1 MTDAT
6 DPGFQ
11 STGTVRPGGRTA
23 RTREAVHRAVR
34 ELMAEQGGEAPEI
47 SEVAARS
54 GVHAAT
60 IYRRW
65 RTRDALVLDVAVA
78 DVNAASPVVA
88 TGDLRADLLAY
99 TRGLL
104 DAFDRP
110 GGLAFVDALVR
121 ASRDARTS
129 PERTEELLR
138 PRLDLFQRLLDASG
152 TPELDPLDLVLLLV
166 APAHLGST
174 LGITAAGGDDAER
187 LVDNALDVVAG
198 RRSRATTPPA
208 RRA

>member
-1 MTDAT
+1 MSDTTDH
-6 DPGFQ
+6 GLQ

-23 RTREAVHRAVR
+23 RTREAVHQAVR
-34 ELMAEQGGEAPEI
+34 ELMAEHGGEAPEV
-47 SEVAARS
+47 SAVAARS
-54 GVHAAT
+54 GVHPAT

-78 DVNAASPVVA
+78 DVNAASPVPA

-99 TRGLL
+99 TCGLL

-121 ASRDARTS
+121 ASREARLS

-152 TPELDPLDLVLLLV
+152 TTELDPLDLVLLLV

-174 LGITAAGGDDAER
+174 LGISDATGAAER
-187 LVDNALDVVAG
+187 LVDNVLDVAAG
-198 RRSRATTPPA
+198 RRSRATPPT
-208 RRA
+208 RRG